1 MKRSSNL
8 TLILFFTGLTIV
20 MTAVVVVTWE
30 RVLRDPFFA
39 WVERQYPG
47 EENRQTRRN
56 IQQRV
61 EHFTISITVDVVV
74 VTLLL
79 RLVNHKQRALV
90 ESEKRYR
97 ALFEHAN
104 DGIGVVTAADHR
116 LTEAN
121 NKFCEILGLNTP
133 EVVGRDVRDI
143 IRLDPHNGV
152 LEVQVETGVLR
163 ARQAAPVPASND
175 NHKPYAFGELLDAGA
190 SGEGEFVVA
199 TEEGAQLPV
208 SVSFNTL
215 STDKERLIILIIRDL
230 SARRRLE
237 AEREQMQQQLYQTA
251 KLASLGELAAGVA
264 HEINNPLTGVINFAQ
279 LLKDEETGR
288 SDFESQMLDGIIDEG
303 GRIAA
308 IVRGLLTFA
317 RHDDNRRSLV
327 SLPEAVRTSL
337 ALFGRQ
343 FDKDGIGV
351 ETDLPEDLPHVY
363 ADGSRLRQVVVN
375 MVSNA
380 YHSLKEK
387 GPESGREK
395 LLRISARRVE
405 SGGRALVRVEFYDN
419 GVGVR
424 REDLERVFDPFFTT
438 RRDTGGT
445 GLGLSISFGIVREHG
460 GTIRA
465 ESERGEFA
473 RFIVELPTG
482 RPEADTDA

>member
-1 MKRSSNL
+1 VKRSSNL
-8 TLILFFTGLTIV
+8 TLILFFTALTVV
-20 MTAVVVVTWE
+20 MTAFVVVTWE
-30 RVLRDPFFA
+30 KVLRDPFFA

-61 EHFTISITVDVVV
+61 EHFAISITVDVVV

-79 RLVNHKQRALV
+79 RLINHKQRALV
-90 ESEKRYR
+90 ESEERYR

-104 DGIGVVTAADHR
+104 DGIGVITAADHC

-133 EVVGRDVRDI
+133 EVIGRDVREI
-143 IRLDPHNGV
+143 IRPSRN
-152 LEVQVETGVLR
+152 
-163 ARQAAPVPASND
+163 
-175 NHKPYAFGELLDAGA
+175 NHKPNAFGELLDAEA
-190 SGEGEFVVA
+190 SGEGEFVVTTA
-199 TEEGAQLPV
+199 EGAQLPV

-264 HEINNPLTGVINFAQ
+264 HEINNPLNGVINFAQ
-279 LLKDEETGR
+279 LLKDESDGR
-288 SDFESQMLDGIIDEG
+288 GDFERQMIDGIIDEG
-303 GRIAA
+303 GRIAS

-327 SLPEAVRTSL
+327 SLSEAVGTSL

-351 ETDLPEDLPHVY
+351 ETDLAEDLPHVY

-387 GPESGREK
+387 GPESGQEK

-405 SGGRALVRVEFYDN
+405 SGGRTLVRVEFYDN

>member
-1 MKRSSNL
+1 MRRSSNL
-8 TLILFFTGLTIV
+8 TLILFFTALTIV

-30 RVLRDPFFA
+30 RLLRDPFFA

-47 EENRQTRRN
+47 DENRKLRRD

-79 RLVNHKQRALV
+79 RLVNHKQRKLA
-90 ESEKRYR
+90 ESEERYR
-97 ALFEHAN
+97 AVFEHAN
-104 DGIGVVTAADHR
+104 DGIGVVTVADHR

-121 NKFCEILGLNTP
+121 NRFCEILGFGAQK
-133 EVVGRDVRDI
+133 VVGRDVREV
-143 IRLDPHNGV
+143 IRPGRGQDGDGALAD
-152 LEVQVETGVLR
+152 
-163 ARQAAPVPASND
+163 
-175 NHKPYAFGELLDAGA
+175 LLDGRV
-190 SGEGEFVVA
+190 SGEGEFVVENA
-199 TEEGAQLPV
+199 AGAALPV

-215 STDKERLIILIIRDL
+215 STDTERLIILIIRDL

-237 AEREQMQQQLYQTA
+237 GEREQMQQQLYQTA

-264 HEINNPLTGVINFAQ
+264 HEINNPLNGVINFAQ
-279 LLKDEETGR
+279 LLKDEGAGR
-288 SDFESQMLDGIIDEG
+288 TDFERQMIDGVIEEG
-303 GRIAA
+303 ERIAS

-317 RHDDNRRSLV
+317 RHDDGRRAVV
-327 SLPEAVRTSL
+327 SLPEVVRTSL

-343 FDKDGIGV
+343 FDKDSITV
-351 ETDLPEDLPHVY
+351 ETDLPKDLPRLY
-363 ADGSRLRQVVVN
+363 ADASRLRQVVVN

-387 GPESGREK
+387 RPEAGRER
-395 LLRISARRVE
+395 LLRIAARRVE
-405 SGGRALVRVEFYDN
+405 REGRAFVRVEFYDN
-419 GVGVR
+419 GVGIR
-424 REDLERVFDPFFTT
+424 RDDCDRVFDPFFTT

-460 GTIRA
+460 GTIRV

-473 RFIVELPTG
+473 RFDVELPAG
-482 RPEADTDA
+482 LPEADADA

>member
-8 TLILFFTGLTIV
+8 TLILFFTALTVV
-20 MTAVVVVTWE
+20 MTAAVVLTWE
-30 RVLRDPFFA
+30 NVLRDPFFA
-39 WVERQYPG
+39 WVEQRYPG
-47 EENRQTRRN
+47 EENRRTRRN

-79 RLVNHKQRALV
+79 RLVNHKQRALF
-90 ESEKRYR
+90 ESEARYR

-104 DGIGVVTAADHR
+104 DGIGVVAAADHR

-121 NKFCEILGLNTP
+121 NKFCEILGYSAQ
-133 EVVGRDVRDI
+133 EVLGRDVREM
-143 IRLDPHNGV
+143 IRASGGGGPS
-152 LEVQVETGVLR
+152 
-163 ARQAAPVPASND
+163 APD
-175 NHKPYAFGELLDAGA
+175 GLLDGGA
-190 SGEGEFVVA
+190 SGEGEFVVETRA
-199 TEEGAQLPV
+199 GGALPV

-230 SARRRLE
+230 SARRRFE
-237 AEREQMQQQLYQTA
+237 AEREQMRQQLYQTA

-264 HEINNPLTGVINFAQ
+264 HEINNPLNGVINFAQ
-279 LLKDEETGR
+279 LLKDESEGR
-288 SDFESQMLDGIIDEG
+288 GDFERRMIDGIIDEG
-303 GRIAA
+303 GRIAS

-317 RHDDNRRSLV
+317 RHGDNRRSLV
-327 SLPEAVRTSL
+327 SLPEAVGTSL

-351 ETDLPEDLPHVY
+351 ETDLPEDLPRVY

-380 YHSLKEK
+380 HHSLKEK
-387 GPESGREK
+387 GSEGEEKK

-405 SGGRALVRVEFYDN
+405 GGGREFVRVEFYDN
-419 GVGVR
+419 GVGIR

-438 RRDTGGT
+438 RRDAGGT

-460 GTIRA
+460 GTILA

-473 RFIVELPTG
+473 RFVVELPAG
-482 RPEADTDA
+482 RPEADADA

>member
-1 MKRSSNL
+1 MKRNPNL
-8 TLILFFTGLTIV
+8 TLILFFTALTVV
-20 MTAVVVVTWE
+20 MTATVVVAWE
-30 RVLRDPFFA
+30 KVLRDPFFT
-39 WVERQYPG
+39 WVERKYPG
-47 EENRQTRRN
+47 DGNRQKRRD

-90 ESEKRYR
+90 ESEGRYR

-104 DGIGVVTAADHR
+104 DGIGVVAAADRR

-121 NKFCEILGLNTP
+121 NRFCEILGFNAP
-133 EVVGRDVRDI
+133 EVLGRDVREIVRPARGGD
-143 IRLDPHNGV
+143 RPGALD
-152 LEVQVETGVLR
+152 
-163 ARQAAPVPASND
+163 
-175 NHKPYAFGELLDAGA
+175 ELLDGRD
-190 SGEGEFVVA
+190 SGEGEFVVETA
-199 TEEGAQLPV
+199 AGTQLPV
-208 SVSFNTL
+208 SVSFSTL
-215 STDKERLIILIIRDL
+215 PTDKERLLILIIRDL

-264 HEINNPLTGVINFAQ
+264 HEINNPLNGVINFAQ
-279 LLKDEETGR
+279 LLKDEGAGR
-288 SDFESQMLDGIIDEG
+288 DDFERQMIDGIIEEG

-317 RHDDNRRSLV
+317 RHDENRRARV
-327 SLPEAVRTSL
+327 SLTEAVQTSL

-343 FDKDGIGV
+343 FDKDGIRV
-351 ETDLPEDLPHVY
+351 ETDLPEDLPRVY
-363 ADGSRLRQVVVN
+363 ADASRLRQVVVN

-387 GPESGREK
+387 RPGEGGRGK
-395 LLRISARRVE
+395 LLRIDARRVE
-405 SGGRALVRVEFYDN
+405 REGRALVRAEFYDN
-419 GVGVR
+419 GVGIR

-445 GLGLSISFGIVREHG
+445 GLGLSISFGIVRDYG

-473 RFIVELPTG
+473 RFVVELPAG
-482 RPEADTDA
+482 GPEADAHA

>member
-8 TLILFFTGLTIV
+8 TLILFFTALTVV
-20 MTAVVVVTWE
+20 MTAAVVVTWE
-30 RVLRDPFFA
+30 KLLRDPFFA
-39 WVERQYPG
+39 WVEREYPG
-47 EENRQTRRN
+47 EENRRVRRD

-79 RLVNHKQRALV
+79 RLVNHKQRALI
-90 ESEKRYR
+90 ESEERYR

-104 DGIGVVTAADHR
+104 DGIGVVTVADHR

-121 NKFCEILGLNTP
+121 NRFCEILGFGAQK
-133 EVVGRDVRDI
+133 VVGRDAREV
-143 IRLDPHNGV
+143 IRPGRGYGEPGAL
-152 LEVQVETGVLR
+152 
-163 ARQAAPVPASND
+163 A
-175 NHKPYAFGELLDAGA
+175 ELLDGRV
-190 SGEGEFVVA
+190 SGEGEFVVENA
-199 TEEGAQLPV
+199 AGAALPV

-237 AEREQMQQQLYQTA
+237 AEREQMREQLYQTA

-264 HEINNPLTGVINFAQ
+264 HEINNPLNGVINFAQ
-279 LLKDEETGR
+279 LLKDEGEGR
-288 SDFESQMLDGIIDEG
+288 SDFERRMIDGIIDEG

-317 RHDDNRRSLV
+317 RHDDNRRALV
-327 SLPEAVRTSL
+327 SLNEAVRTSL

-343 FDKDGIGV
+343 FDKDGIVV
-351 ETDLPEDLPHVY
+351 ETDLPEDLPRVY

-387 GPESGREK
+387 RQDEGRER
-395 LLRISARRVE
+395 LLRIGARRVE
-405 SGGRALVRVEFYDN
+405 RDGQAFVRAEFYDN
-419 GVGVR
+419 GAGIR
-424 REDLERVFDPFFTT
+424 REDIDRVFDPFFTT
-438 RRDTGGT
+438 RRDAGGT

-460 GTIRA
+460 GAIRA

-473 RFIVELPTG
+473 RFIIELPAG
-482 RPEADTDA
+482 PPEADVDA

>member
-1 MKRSSNL
+1 MKRSPNL
-8 TLILFFTGLTIV
+8 TLVLFFTALTVV
-20 MTAVVVVTWE
+20 MTASVVVAWE
-30 RVLRDPFFA
+30 KVLRDPFFA
-39 WVERQYPG
+39 WVEREYPG
-47 EENRQTRRN
+47 DANRRLRRD

-90 ESEKRYR
+90 ESEGRYR

-104 DGIGVVTAADHR
+104 DGIGVVRAADHR

-121 NKFCEILGLNTP
+121 NRFCEILGFGP
-133 EVVGRDVRDI
+133 RGVAGRDVREV
-143 IRLDPHNGV
+143 IRPGRGGGEPGALD
-152 LEVQVETGVLR
+152 
-163 ARQAAPVPASND
+163 D
-175 NHKPYAFGELLDAGA
+175 LLDGRA
-190 SGEGEFVVA
+190 SGEGEFVVENA
-199 TEEGAQLPV
+199 AGARLPV

-215 STDKERLIILIIRDL
+215 STDKERLIILLIRDL

-237 AEREQMQQQLYQTA
+237 GEREQMQQQLYQTA

-264 HEINNPLTGVINFAQ
+264 HEINNPLNGVINFAQ
-279 LLKDEETGR
+279 LLKDEGAGR
-288 SDFESQMLDGIIDEG
+288 SDFERQMIDGVIDEG
-303 GRIAA
+303 GRIAD

-317 RHDDNRRSLV
+317 RHDDNRRAHV
-327 SLPEAVRTSL
+327 SLPEAVVTSL

-343 FDKDGIGV
+343 LDKDGIRV
-351 ETDLPEDLPHVY
+351 ETDLPEDLPRVY

-380 YHSLKEK
+380 YHSLKERRAE
-387 GPESGREK
+387 GGREK
-395 LLRISARRVE
+395 LLRIAARRVE
-405 SGGRALVRVEFYDN
+405 RDGRAFVRAEFYDN
-419 GVGVR
+419 GVGIR
-424 REDLERVFDPFFTT
+424 REDLDRVFDPFFTT
-438 RRDTGGT
+438 RRDAGGT

-473 RFIVELPTG
+473 RFVVELPAG
-482 RPEADTDA
+482 AAEADTDA

>member
-1 MKRSSNL
+1 MKRSANL
-8 TLILFFTGLTIV
+8 TLILFFTALTVV
-20 MTAVVVVTWE
+20 MTALVVVTWE
-30 RVLRDPFFA
+30 KVLRDPFFA

-90 ESEKRYR
+90 ESEERYR

-104 DGIGVVTAADHR
+104 DGICVVTAADHR

-133 EVVGRDVRDI
+133 EVVGRDVREI
-143 IRLDPHNGV
+143 IRPSRN
-152 LEVQVETGVLR
+152 
-163 ARQAAPVPASND
+163 
-175 NHKPYAFGELLDAGA
+175 NHKPDAFGELLDAEA

-199 TEEGAQLPV
+199 TAEGTQLPV

-237 AEREQMQQQLYQTA
+237 TEREQMQQQLYQTA

-264 HEINNPLTGVINFAQ
+264 HEINNPLNGVINFAQ
-279 LLKDEETGR
+279 LLKDEEASR

-303 GRIAA
+303 ERIAS
-308 IVRGLLTFA
+308 IVRGLMTFA

-327 SLPEAVRTSL
+327 SLAEAVRTSL

-351 ETDLPEDLPHVY
+351 ETDLAEDLPHVY

-387 GPESGREK
+387 GPEGGREK

-405 SGGRALVRVEFYDN
+405 GGGRTLVRVEFYDN
-419 GVGVR
+419 GVGIR

>member
-1 MKRSSNL
+1 MRRSPNL
-8 TLILFFTGLTIV
+8 TLILFFTALTVV
-20 MTAVVVVTWE
+20 MTAAVVVTWE
-30 RVLRDPFFA
+30 RLLRDPFFG
-39 WVERQYPG
+39 WVERKYPG
-47 EENRQTRRN
+47 DENRKVRRD

-79 RLVNHKQRALV
+79 RLVNHKQRKLV
-90 ESEKRYR
+90 ESEERYR

-104 DGIGVVTAADHR
+104 DGIGVVTVADHR

-121 NKFCEILGLNTP
+121 NRFCEILGFGAQK
-133 EVVGRDVRDI
+133 VVGRDVREV
-143 IRLDPHNGV
+143 IRAGRGQDGGGALAD
-152 LEVQVETGVLR
+152 
-163 ARQAAPVPASND
+163 
-175 NHKPYAFGELLDAGA
+175 LLDGRV
-190 SGEGEFVVA
+190 SGEGEFVVENA
-199 TEEGAQLPV
+199 AGAALPV

-215 STDKERLIILIIRDL
+215 STDTERLIILIIRDL
-230 SARRRLE
+230 SSRRRLE

-264 HEINNPLTGVINFAQ
+264 HEINNPLNGVINFAQ
-279 LLKDEETGR
+279 LLKDEGAGR
-288 SDFESQMLDGIIDEG
+288 TDFERQMIDGVIEEG
-303 GRIAA
+303 ERIAS

-317 RHDDNRRSLV
+317 RHDDNRRAVV

-343 FDKDGIGV
+343 FEKDGIGV
-351 ETDLPEDLPHVY
+351 ETDLPEDLPRLY
-363 ADGSRLRQVVVN
+363 ADASRLRQVVVN

-387 GPESGREK
+387 RPEAGRER

-405 SGGRALVRVEFYDN
+405 RDGRAFVRVEFYDN
-419 GVGVR
+419 GTGIR
-424 REDLERVFDPFFTT
+424 PDDLGRVFDPFFTT
-438 RRDTGGT
+438 RRDAGGT

-460 GTIRA
+460 GTIRV

-473 RFIVELPTG
+473 RLAVELPAG
-482 RPEADTDA
+482 LPEAGADA

>member
-1 MKRSSNL
+1 MRRSPNL
-8 TLILFFTGLTIV
+8 TLILFFTVLTVV

-30 RVLRDPFFA
+30 RLLRDPFFV
-39 WVERQYPG
+39 WVERKYPG
-47 EENRQTRRN
+47 DENRRLRRD

-61 EHFTISITVDVVV
+61 EHFTISITVDLVVV
-74 VTLLL
+74 ALLL

-90 ESEKRYR
+90 ESEERYR

-121 NKFCEILGLNTP
+121 NRFCEILGFGAQK
-133 EVVGRDVRDI
+133 VVGRDVREV
-143 IRLDPHNGV
+143 IRPGRGQDGQGAL
-152 LEVQVETGVLR
+152 
-163 ARQAAPVPASND
+163 A
-175 NHKPYAFGELLDAGA
+175 ELLDGGV
-190 SGEGEFVVA
+190 SGEGEFVVEDA
-199 TEEGAQLPV
+199 AGSALPV

-230 SARRRLE
+230 SARRRFE

-264 HEINNPLTGVINFAQ
+264 HEINNPLNGVINFAQ
-279 LLKDEETGR
+279 LLKDESDGR
-288 SDFESQMLDGIIDEG
+288 TDFERQMVDGIIDEG
-303 GRIAA
+303 ERIAA

-317 RHDDNRRSLV
+317 RNDDGRRALV
-327 SLPEAVRTSL
+327 SLPESVRTSL

-343 FDKDGIGV
+343 FDKDGIKV
-351 ETDLPEDLPHVY
+351 ETDLPEDLPRVH
-363 ADGSRLRQVVVN
+363 ADASRLRQVVVN

-387 GPESGREK
+387 PFEEGRER
-395 LLRISARRVE
+395 LLRIGARRVE
-405 SGGRALVRVEFYDN
+405 HDGRAFVLVEFYDN
-419 GVGVR
+419 GVGIN
-424 REDLERVFDPFFTT
+424 RELLGRVFDPFFTT
-438 RRDTGGT
+438 RRDAGGT

-465 ESERGEFA
+465 ESEKGEFA
-473 RFIVELPTG
+473 RFVLELPAG
-482 RPEADTDA
+482 GPEAD

>member
-8 TLILFFTGLTIV
+8 TLILFFTALTVV
-20 MTAVVVVTWE
+20 MTAIVVVTWE
-30 RVLRDPFFA
+30 NVLRDPFFA
-39 WVERQYPG
+39 WVERNYPG

-121 NKFCEILGLNTP
+121 SKFCEILGLNTP
-133 EVVGRDVRDI
+133 EVIGRDVREI
-143 IRLDPHNGV
+143 IRPSPGRN
-152 LEVQVETGVLR
+152 
-163 ARQAAPVPASND
+163 
-175 NHKPYAFGELLDAGA
+175 NHKPHAFGELLDAGA

-199 TEEGAQLPV
+199 TAEGAQLPV

-264 HEINNPLTGVINFAQ
+264 HEINNPLNGVINFAQ

-308 IVRGLLTFA
+308 IVRGLMTFA

-327 SLPEAVRTSL
+327 SLAEAVRTSL

-351 ETDLPEDLPHVY
+351 ETDIAEDLPHVY

-387 GPESGREK
+387 QVDGGQEK

-405 SGGRALVRVEFYDN
+405 SGGRTLVRVEFYDN

-465 ESERGEFA
+465 ESEKGEFA
-473 RFIVELPTG
+473 RFIVELPAG
-482 RPEADTDA
+482 RPEADAHA